1 MSPLDSSRTNQTA
14 GFTLIEAMIAM
25 ALVGLILTKLTIV
38 MTEARRAHRN
48 ESVTMALEDQA
59 AQVLDR
65 IAFAIIGSHADTID
79 PGVGAPFSTDEL
91 TFQVSMGVEDGE
103 VVFGEP
109 EQIGTRGDG
118 SQLYWGQNMGA
129 AEERIVAW
137 CNSVSEMLEGELLNG
152 LDDNDNDLDDEL
164 GLSFDMDGKSITIR
178 LTLVRTDGQG
188 GRTEVTEQT
197 TVTCRN

>member
-1 MSPLDSSRTNQTA
+1 
-14 GFTLIEAMIAM
+14 MIAM

-38 MTEARRAHRN
+38 MSEARRAHRN

-79 PGVGAPFSTDEL
+79 PGVEAPFSTDTL
-91 TFQVSMGVEDGE
+91 TFQVSMGVEEGE
-103 VVFGEP
+103 VVFGDP

-118 SQLYWGQNMGA
+118 SQLYWGKNVGEA
-129 AEERIVAW
+129 GERIVVW
-137 CNSVSEMLEGELLNG
+137 CNTVSEMLEGELLNG
-152 LDDNDNDLDDEL
+152 FDDNANNLDDEL

-178 LTLVRTDGQG
+178 MTLVRTNGEG
-188 GRTEVTEQT
+188 VRTEVTEQT